1 MNKTKKA
8 IFDSAIK
15 VFSSYGYEGATVE
28 EVAINAGVAKG
39 TLYYHFKGKEDLFN
53 FIIKEGINFIKEEVL
68 ESVIG
73 IKDPIEKIK
82 ISAKV
87 QLKYVYENKD
97 LFRVIMSQMWGIASR
112 HKEMREQV
120 KTLINITT
128 VGFDEVI
135 AEKHSK
141 CLNSEILGYSFIGV
155 LFSSALYEIIN
166 EGQYDHDEIVE
177 KFMNQVRYGIQLKED
192 KIFN

>member
-1 MNKTKKA
+1 MNKTKRA

-15 VFSSYGYEGATVE
+15 VFSSYGYEGATVD
-28 EVAINAGVAKG
+28 EVAISAGVAKG

-53 FIIKEGINFIKEEVL
+53 FIIKEGINFIREAVEESLV
-68 ESVIG
+68 G
-73 IKDPIEKIK
+73 IDDPIEKIK
-82 ISAKV
+82 MSAKV

-97 LFRVIMSQMWGIASR
+97 LFRVIMSQMWGVENR

-128 VGFDEVI
+128 VGFDELI
-135 AEKHSK
+135 EKNKSE
-141 CLNSEILGYSFIGV
+141 CLDSELLGYSFIGV

-166 EGQYDHDEIVE
+166 EGEYDHDEIVE
-177 KFMNQVRYGIQLKED
+177 KFMNQVRYGVQMKNEKALK
-192 KIFN
+192 

>member
-1 MNKTKKA
+1 
-8 IFDSAIK
+8 
-15 VFSSYGYEGATVE
+15 
-28 EVAINAGVAKG
+28 
-39 TLYYHFKGKEDLFN
+39 
-53 FIIKEGINFIKEEVL
+53 
-68 ESVIG
+68 
-73 IKDPIEKIK
+73 
-82 ISAKV
+82 
-87 QLKYVYENKD
+87 
-97 LFRVIMSQMWGIASR
+97 
-112 HKEMREQV
+112 MREQV

-141 CLNSEILGYSFIGV
+141 GLNSEILGYSFIGV

-192 KIFN
+192 KILIRNLLKVMNQYT

>member
-68 ESVIG
+68 EAVIG
-73 IKDPIEKIK
+73 IKDPIEKMK
-82 ISAKV
+82 ISATV

-141 CLNSEILGYSFIGV
+141 GLNSEILGYSFIGV

-192 KIFN
+192 KILN

>member
-1 MNKTKKA
+1 MNKTKRA
-8 IFDSAIK
+8 IFNSGIM
-15 VFSSYGYEGATVE
+15 VFSRYGYDGATVD

-53 FIIKEGINFIKEEVL
+53 FIIKEGINFIKEAVEEALVD
-68 ESVIG
+68 V
-73 IKDPIEKIK
+73 KDPIEKIK

-97 LFRVIMSQMWGIASR
+97 LFRVIMSQLWGIENR

-120 KTLINITT
+120 KTLINLTT

-135 AEKHSK
+135 NANNSK
-141 CLNSEILGYSFIGV
+141 GLDSEILGYSFIGI

-166 EGQYDHDEIVE
+166 EGDYDHDEIVE
-177 KFMNQVRYGIQLKED
+177 KFMNQVRYGVQMKAQEILK
-192 KIFN
+192 

>member
-68 ESVIG
+68 EAVIG
-73 IKDPIEKIK
+73 IKDPIEKMK
-82 ISAKV
+82 ISATV

-141 CLNSEILGYSFIGV
+141 GLNSEILGYSFIGV